1 VNCSACSGKRR
12 ARPISARAC
21 CEFPFLFPEP
31 GVTHPIE
38 YKQQQIEATMRLA
51 PVIPVVV
58 IDDARHAVPMARALV
73 AGGIPAIEVTLRTP
87 AALEAIRAIAAEVE
101 GAMIG
106 VGTVLNAQ
114 DLHAARQA
122 GARFAVSPGMSPFLL
137 DAADDSELPL
147 LPGAATAS
155 EAMSL
160 LERGYRH
167 LKFFPAVPAGGH
179 KLLGAWASPL
189 PQIRFCP
196 TGGIGLTSAPDFL
209 ALPNV
214 LCVGGSWL
222 TPADKLAGGD
232 WAGIEL
238 LAREAAALRKSA

>member
-1 VNCSACSGKRR
+1 MDLL
-12 ARPISARAC
+12 
-21 CEFPFLFPEP
+21 EQ
-31 GVTHPIE
+31 
-38 YKQQQIEATMRLA
+38 KQQQIEAIMRLA

-58 IDDARHAVPMARALV
+58 IHDLKGAVPMARALV
-73 AGGIPAIEVTLRTP
+73 AGGITAIEVTLRTP
-87 AALEAIRAIAAEVE
+87 VALDAIRAIAAEVE
-101 GAMIG
+101 GAMVG
-106 VGTVLNAQ
+106 VGTVLSAI

-122 GARFAVSPGMSPFLL
+122 GARFAVSPGISPYLL
-137 DAADDSELPL
+137 DAADDNPLPL

-167 LKFFPAVPAGGH
+167 MKFFPALQSGGH
-179 KLLGAWASPL
+179 KLLEAWANPL

-196 TGGIGLTSAPDFL
+196 TGGISLSNAADFL

-222 TPADKLAGGD
+222 TPADKLASEDWGGV
-232 WAGIEL
+232 EL
-238 LAREAAALRKSA
+238 LAREATALEARLG

>member
-1 VNCSACSGKRR
+1 MTS
-12 ARPISARAC
+12 
-21 CEFPFLFPEP
+21 
-31 GVTHPIE
+31 IE
-38 YKQQQIEATMRLA
+38 HKQQQIEATMRLA

-58 IDDARHAVPMARALV
+58 IHEARLAVPMARALV
-73 AGGIPAIEVTLRTP
+73 AGGTPAIEVTLRTP

-106 VGTVLNAQ
+106 VGTVLAAK
-114 DLHAARQA
+114 DLDAARQA
-122 GARFAVSPGMSPFLL
+122 GARFAVSPGISPRLL

-147 LPGAATAS
+147 LPGVATAT
-155 EAMSL
+155 EAMAL

-179 KLLGAWASPL
+179 ALLGAWASPL

-196 TGGIGLTSAPDFL
+196 TGGISLASAPDFL
-209 ALPNV
+209 RLPNV
-214 LCVGGSWL
+214 ICVGGSWL
-222 TPADKLAGGD
+222 TPADKLANGD

-238 LAREAAALRKSA
+238 LAREAAALS

>member
-1 VNCSACSGKRR
+1 
-12 ARPISARAC
+12 
-21 CEFPFLFPEP
+21 
-31 GVTHPIE
+31 
-38 YKQQQIEATMRLA
+38 
-51 PVIPVVV
+51 
-58 IDDARHAVPMARALV
+58 MARALV
-73 AGGIPAIEVTLRTP
+73 AGGIPTIEVTLRTP
-87 AALEAIRAIAAEVE
+87 AALEANRAIAAEVE

-106 VGTVLNAQ
+106 VGTVLTAN
-114 DLHAARQA
+114 DLHAALQA
-122 GARFAVSPGMSPFLL
+122 GARFAVSPGMSPYLL

-196 TGGIGLTSAPDFL
+196 TGGIGLASAPDFL

-222 TPADKLAGGD
+222 TPANLFAAED
-232 WAGIEL
+232 WSAIEL
-238 LAREAAALRKSA
+238 LAREAAQLRRQD